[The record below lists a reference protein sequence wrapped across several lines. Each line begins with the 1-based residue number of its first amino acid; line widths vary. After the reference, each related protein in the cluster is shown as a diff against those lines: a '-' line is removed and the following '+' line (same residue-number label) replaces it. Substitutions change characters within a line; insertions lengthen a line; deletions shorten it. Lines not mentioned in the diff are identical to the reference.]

1 MDYELMLGNVLI
13 LLNEVE
19 TRGVN
24 SVQNLHNAFGILQK
38 MRDDV
43 RIRKETQKEGT
54 CGDRNA

>member
-1 MDYELMLGNVLI
+1 MDYELMLGNALI

-24 SVQNLHNAFGILQK
+24 SVQNLHNAFQILQK

-43 RIRKETQKEGT
+43 RMRKETQKEGT
-54 CGDRNA
+54 RGDHNA